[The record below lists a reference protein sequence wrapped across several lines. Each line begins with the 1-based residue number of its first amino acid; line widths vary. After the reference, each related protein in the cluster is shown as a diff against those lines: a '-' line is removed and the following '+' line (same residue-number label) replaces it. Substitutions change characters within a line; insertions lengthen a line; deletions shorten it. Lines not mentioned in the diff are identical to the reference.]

1 MSRIS
6 AAAFSD
12 TKPHYDLLDGLRG
25 VAALTVVCFHLF
37 EAYATSHLDQ
47 RINHGYLAV
56 DFFFILSGFVVG
68 YAYDDRWTKMT
79 VREFLTRRLVRLQP
93 MVVIGALIGAVMFYT
108 QGCPVWDV
116 SAVPVAMLL
125 VATLMNAFMI
135 PATPGAEI
143 RGVGEMYPL
152 NGPAWSLFFEY
163 IGNVLYALFI
173 RRLSTRALAVLVA
186 AAGCGLAAFSVWGPL
201 GDICVGFSLTG
212 ENIVGGSLRLLF
224 AFPAG
229 LLLSRVFRPVRVRGA
244 FWIGTM
250 AVVALASVPRI
261 GGSEH
266 LWMNGVYDALCAVVL
281 FPLIVWIGASG
292 KTTDRVTSRICKF
305 LGDISYPLYMVHY
318 PFIYLYYAWVKNE
331 NLTFGQSL
339 PRAAALVAGSVAL
352 AWLPLEAAAAAMTAG
367 AVTSVPCTPWHRGRI
382 LRPSSPCAPPAGRI
396 PVFRRTGGPVAT
408 SGR

>member
-244 FWIGTM
+244 FWIGSL

-339 PRAAALVAGSVAL
+339 PGAAVLVAGSVAL
-352 AWLPLEAAAAAMTAG
+352 AWL
-367 AVTSVPCTPWHRGRI
+367 C
-382 LRPSSPCAPPAGRI
+382 LRFYDE
-396 PVFRRTGGPVAT
+396 PVRRFL
-408 SGR
+408 SKRLLRR